1 MIVQISPEIVF
12 QNQLAIRPRT
22 RRIVIHHSV
31 SSPATSV
38 DEIHRWHLARGWSGI
53 GYHYYIDGSG
63 GVWQGRPEWTQGA
76 HAYQDAQH
84 EANTDGIGICLGGN
98 FEQASPAKA
107 QVQSLAEL
115 ILDIRTRYK
124 DIPVIGHKD
133 VQATACPGK
142 LFPWADLTARLAK
155 PVAPASP
162 MADAIAV
169 LQQSGIIASPD
180 YWLGIAATGQAAR
193 GDYVNALI
201 RNVADYVRRS
211 K

>member
-1 MIVQISPEIVF
+1 MIVQISPKVVF
-12 QNQLAIRPRT
+12 ARPLTRPRT

-38 DEIHRWHLARGWSGI
+38 DDIHRWHLARGWSGI
-53 GYHYYIDGSG
+53 GYHYYIDGNG

-98 FEQASPAKA
+98 FEQVPPTQDQMQA
-107 QVQSLAEL
+107 LAEL

-142 LFPWADLTARLAK
+142 LFPWADLNTKLAK
-155 PVAPASP
+155 PAPASP
-162 MADAIAV
+162 MSDAIAV
-169 LQQSGIIASPD
+169 LQQAGIIASPD
-180 YWLGIAATGQAAR
+180 YWLGIAATGQPAR

>member
-1 MIVQISPEIVF
+1 M
-12 QNQLAIRPRT
+12 
-22 RRIVIHHSV
+22 IHHSV
-31 SSPATSV
+31 SSPTTSV
-38 DEIHRWHLARGWSGI
+38 DDIHRWHLSRGWSGI
-53 GYHYYIDGSG
+53 GYHYYIDGNG

-98 FEQASPAKA
+98 FEQAPPTQA
-107 QVQSLAEL
+107 QMQSLAEL
-115 ILDIRTRYK
+115 ILDIRTRYA

-142 LFPWADLTARLAK
+142 LFPWADLNARLAK
-155 PVAPASP
+155 PLTPAN
-162 MADAIAV
+162 AIAAAIAV

-180 YWLGIAATGQAAR
+180 YWLGIAATGQDAK
-193 GDYVNALI
+193 GDYVMALI